1 MQEGINKITIE
12 DKNYPQLLK
21 KIKKAPKILYY
32 KGKIYPNE
40 ICFAIVGTRRFSS
53 YGKETTIK
61 IARELSES
69 NVIIV
74 SGLAPGVDTFAHTT
88 AVEQKKRTIAVLGTG
103 LDRKSIYPKE
113 NIQLSEKILE
123 AGGCLISEYPPGT
136 SGSRFTFPERNR
148 IISGL
153 SQGVL
158 VIEAKIKSG
167 SLITAN
173 YGFAQNRK
181 VFAIPGP
188 IYALNSQGP
197 HFLIKKGAKLVDNA
211 NDVLQELDLPTLEQI
226 HNKAQEAENLEQRL
240 ILNILQQEALEIDEI
255 IAKTKLNPAITAS
268 TITILE
274 MKEKIKNL
282 GGNKYALWQNNN
294 Q

>member
-1 MQEGINKITIE
+1 
-12 DKNYPQLLK
+12 
-21 KIKKAPKILYY
+21 
-32 KGKIYPNE
+32 
-40 ICFAIVGTRRFSS
+40 
-53 YGKETTIK
+53 
-61 IARELSES
+61 
-69 NVIIV
+69 
-74 SGLAPGVDTFAHTT
+74 
-88 AVEQKKRTIAVLGTG
+88 
-103 LDRKSIYPKE
+103 
-113 NIQLSEKILE
+113 
-123 AGGCLISEYPPGT
+123 
-136 SGSRFTFPERNR
+136 
-148 IISGL
+148 
-153 SQGVL
+153 L